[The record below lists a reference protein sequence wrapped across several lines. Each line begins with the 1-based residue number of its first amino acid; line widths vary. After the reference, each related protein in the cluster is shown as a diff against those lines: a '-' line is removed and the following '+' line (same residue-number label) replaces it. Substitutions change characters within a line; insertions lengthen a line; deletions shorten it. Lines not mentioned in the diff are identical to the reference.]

1 MESSSAN
8 PTVAEQKTSLLNIVV
23 AGIGEAI
30 VMMEAGAME
39 VSEDTVADALE
50 FGHEQIK
57 HIIAAIRQLHDKVK
71 PNKADRPAAAVRR
84 GAGQGNRAEIRRA
97 TARRAGHREISQE
110 GKLLTHR

>member
-1 MESSSAN
+1 MAAVRVGLLDGKLVAN

-23 AGIGEAI
+23 VATEQAI
-30 VMMEAGAME
+30 VMIEAGAME

-71 PNKADRPAAAVRR
+71 PKKVDRPAAAV
-84 GAGQGNRAEIRRA
+84 
-97 TARRAGHREISQE
+97 
-110 GKLLTHR
+110 